1 MVGSLKVGMVDERI
15 RGDSDMSQKTMVMS
29 PEGTSR
35 LLAASLNARPQTLA
49 GCTLG
54 ILENHKEFSDWVL
67 DRIRDRLQAEV
78 DIKAVIQLRKH
89 HLAQPA
95 AEHLIDALTEQC
107 DVILVGVGH

>member
-1 MVGSLKVGMVDERI
+1 
-15 RGDSDMSQKTMVMS
+15 MSQKTMVMS

-35 LLAASLNARPQTLA
+35 IPAASLNARPQTLV

-67 DRIRDRLQAEV
+67 DRIRDRLQA
-78 DIKAVIQLRKH
+78 DFDMQAVVQLRKH

-107 DVILVGVGH
+107 DLILVGVGH